1 MSPVRVCGFNSFADI
16 GVGMMGNAQWT
27 GVRLVDVLATVFPW
41 LAKLTPSERSRLHV
55 QFTGFDE

>member
-1 MSPVRVCGFNSFADI
+1 
-16 GVGMMGNAQWT
+16 MMGNAQWT

-41 LAKLTPSERSRLHV
+41 LAKLTPSARSRLHV

>member
-1 MSPVRVCGFNSFADI
+1 MAVNCSFADI
-16 GVGMMGNAQWT
+16 GAGMMGNAQWS

-41 LAKLTPSERSRLHV
+41 LAKLSPHERSKLHV